1 VKEICESETDPLI
14 PFSFGLREKINNSYI
29 CYKYCLSCLD
39 VNELIHV
46 YVMMLFIVPTV
57 PSDLKARAMTPGELH
72 VTWNPPNQPNGNVTH
87 YEVYWRRRDGAVSY
101 IFIGFLSR

>member
-1 VKEICESETDPLI
+1 MSRCW
-14 PFSFGLREKINNSYI
+14 
-29 CYKYCLSCLD
+29 D

-87 YEVYWRRRDGAVSY
+87 YEVYWRRRELDPRSY
-101 IFIGFLSR
+101 APRDYCNNREYYV